1 MLLLSPLNRC
11 FTLQLVDPGQGHTKS
26 RASLKLYWMECL
38 IPSLMEQQNRSLG
51 CTDMQNPA
59 LHSVSLGIKPEI
71 SWASTPGMRLDLSRT
86 TLHFHSDARTHNAW
100 KPWVGTEVVG
110 TFYVALMLIGSLLY
124 SLNCMLH
131 TIEDLLSSLFTLMAQ
146 KSVSVCESLTW
157 SLPSNA
163 QCWW

>member
-26 RASLKLYWMECL
+26 RASLKLCLYWGMADT
-38 IPSLMEQQNRSLG
+38 IIEQQNRSLG
-51 CTDMQNPA
+51 CTDMQDPA

-110 TFYVALMLIGSLLY
+110 TFYVALMFGSLLY

-131 TIEDLLSSLFTLMAQ
+131 TIEDLLSSLFTLIAQ
-146 KSVSVCESLTW
+146 RFVSVCESLTW

-163 QCWW
+163 QWWW